1 MAASPIVERATRRFN
16 PYALK
21 LSSRVPPFATLHHV
35 GRTSGR
41 SYSTPV
47 AAVAAR
53 EPISPETVAIPGS
66 PVPIAEERPVLVLV
80 GLPWGPDVDWLR
92 NVLAAGECTLT
103 RAGTE
108 YRVDRIR
115 VIEAHEARGLLG
127 TSARLLARIPRM
139 KKFMVGRLQRAHVV

>member
-1 MAASPIVERATRRFN
+1 MAAPPIVETMTRRLN

-21 LSSRVPPFATLHHV
+21 LSSRIPPFATLHHV
-35 GRTSGR
+35 GRASGR

-53 EPISPETVAIPGS
+53 EPISPETVAVPGS
-66 PVPIAEERPVLVLV
+66 PVSIAEERPVLVLI
-80 GLPWGPDVDWLR
+80 GLPWGDTVDWLR
-92 NVLAAGECTLT
+92 NALAAGECTLT

-115 VIEAHEARGLLG
+115 VIDAPEARELLG
-127 TSARLLARIPRM
+127 ASARMLARIPTMR
-139 KKFMVGRLQRAHVV
+139 KFMVGRLQRAAQA

>member
-1 MAASPIVERATRRFN
+1 MAAPAIVETVARRIN

-21 LSSRVPPFATLHHV
+21 MTARVPPFATLHHV

-41 SYSTPV
+41 AYSTPV

-53 EPISPETVAIPGS
+53 EPIGPEVAAVPGG

-80 GLPWGPDVDWLR
+80 GLPWGSDVDWLR
-92 NVLAAGECTLT
+92 NVMAAGECTLT
-103 RAGTE
+103 RAGTD

-115 VIEAHEARGLLG
+115 VIDAEEARGLLG
-127 TSARLLARIPRM
+127 TSARLLSRIPRM
-139 KKFMVGRLQRAHVV
+139 KKFMVGRLHRTPQL